1 MLTVDKRRKMPS
13 TEARV
18 ILPWPDK
25 ALSPNARGHWAK
37 RSRAV
42 KTARSQSYL
51 LTRQSM
57 TEQPGTSSAWHAIQ
71 NIADAGTVLVRI
83 VFEPPGRYR
92 YDLDNLVARMKAG
105 LDGIAD
111 AIGIDDH
118 RFELQSPIVGD
129 TFKPHGRVC
138 VTLTT

>member
-1 MLTVDKRRKMPS
+1 MLTVEKRRKMPS

-57 TEQPGTSSAWHAIQ
+57 TEQPGTISAWHAIQ
-71 NIADAGTVLVRI
+71 NITDAGTILVRI

-92 YDLDNLVARMKAG
+92 YDLDNLVARRKAG

-111 AIGIDDH
+111 AVGIDDH
-118 RFELQSPIVGD
+118 RFQLESPVIGD